1 MEDLP
6 SRSRKGDH
14 RSAGRWFLEQRKDP
28 GRDACREDKCN
39 EAPEGSERGQ
49 KDSGRHREAIRKTS
63 KGPGTRLP
71 PSYAVVFSRRAS
83 RVGNLPSE
91 EKKVVYP
98 AVVLRF
104 FRQKSNLGLDAR
116 PEKRGKGHVTN

>member
-1 MEDLP
+1 MRRL
-6 SRSRKGDH
+6 
-14 RSAGRWFLEQRKDP
+14 
-28 GRDACREDKCN
+28 
-39 EAPEGSERGQ
+39 RGQ
-49 KDSGRHREAIRKTS
+49 EGVRKALGGHREAIRKAS
-63 KGPGTRLP
+63 KETGTRLP

-104 FRQKSNLGLDAR
+104 FQQKSNLRLDTRHETFILIRTLLRAR
-116 PEKRGKGHVTN
+116 GAVLSGI

>member
-1 MEDLP
+1 MRHL
-6 SRSRKGDH
+6 
-14 RSAGRWFLEQRKDP
+14 
-28 GRDACREDKCN
+28 
-39 EAPEGSERGQ
+39 RGQ
-49 KDSGRHREAIRKTS
+49 KGARKTLGGHREAIRKTS

-71 PSYAVVFSRRAS
+71 PSYAVVFSRRVS

-104 FRQKSNLGLDAR
+104 FQQKSNLGLDAR
-116 PEKRGKGHVTN
+116 HEKRGKGHVAN